1 MQYFLQLIQ
10 SSLLRWCKDNPFAIE
25 FSNLCFHYTKNKY
38 CDCDKPVTF
47 FKSFHQVVLK
57 SESQLVLTVEPGL
70 CNRSICYKFTT
81 AIEFLWP
88 LDNWDLPVDE
98 PCQCKDWKECLES
111 MPETKLQITWNARL
125 DRRRFSVHW
134 PMSKENEKVYPVSV
148 AFLSGHWLFLILM
161 SIDGPSLMSSGFQR
175 YCRKHFK
182 ALSFPFKQGAE
193 NLKSSSEKLISK
205 SIIVST
211 FLTKRKV
218 FTKCTSMTL
227 LFLINS
233 LFQIEN
239 NFVCASIHIWLFDFP

>member
-1 MQYFLQLIQ
+1 M
-10 SSLLRWCKDNPFAIE
+10 
-25 FSNLCFHYTKNKY
+25 
-38 CDCDKPVTF
+38 
-47 FKSFHQVVLK
+47 
-57 SESQLVLTVEPGL
+57 LTLEPGL

-148 AFLSGHWLFLILM
+148 AFLNGQWLFLILM

-175 YCRKHFK
+175 YLPK
-182 ALSFPFKQGAE
+182 AFQGAVKQGAE

-205 SIIVST
+205 SNIVST

-218 FTKCTSMTL
+218 FTKCTGTTL

-233 LFQIEN
+233 LFQMKKVFFSKN
-239 NFVCASIHIWLFDFP
+239 TFVCASIHLWLFGFP